1 MRQGGS
7 KHLYRTFQF
16 KTEKE
21 WKEYTLKYKVPEDSE
36 TYPALL
42 RNLMTHF
49 RIGAQALE
57 KGASA
62 KIYLDDISYTMERAP
77 SREKIAVCP
86 IERPDRRQTE

>member
-1 MRQGGS
+1 MKSRAMKRADGS
-7 KHLYRTFQF
+7 I
-16 KTEKE
+16 TEKD

-42 RNLMTHF
+42 RKLMTCIRF
-49 RIGAQALE
+49 SGRSLSKDG
-57 KGASA
+57 SS
-62 KIYLDDISYTMERAP
+62 KICFDDISYMMERAP